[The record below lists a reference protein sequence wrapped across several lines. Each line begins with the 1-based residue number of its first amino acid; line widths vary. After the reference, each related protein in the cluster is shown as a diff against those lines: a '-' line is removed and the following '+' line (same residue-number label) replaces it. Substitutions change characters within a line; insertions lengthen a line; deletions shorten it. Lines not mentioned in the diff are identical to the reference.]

1 LSVSKNRDTSLHLSN
16 EKQALRRFLSLYIFL
31 VVALLS
37 LLSTFY
43 YQSQEELMFSNQRT
57 VLSTYANEQVKQLK
71 ILHHYFPSKTNY
83 PRSDKFK
90 SAIYDIER
98 VYIFS
103 TLENEK
109 VNFDKEIYRVG
120 TKIHF
125 VKLLDDYYLGAHYLF
140 TEIDEDKNWE
150 RKTILNIIAFGTV
163 ALIIL
168 GIFGLFF
175 VNLFL
180 RPMKNSIALLD
191 NFIKDT
197 THELNTPISAI
208 LANIEMMDKSVMN
221 EKNIKKL
228 SRINVAAKTVSHLY
242 QDLTYLVLGHQR
254 TVRDEWIDLEAL
266 VTARVEYFYLLAEAK
281 SIKFIIDLEPRKVW
295 IDEAKIARV
304 IDNLISNAI
313 KYNKRGGEIRLIL
326 KEEHLMISD
335 TGIGIEKEKI
345 SAMFDRYSRF
355 NSSEGGF
362 GIGLNIVK
370 SILDEYKLKVEVNSV
385 IKMGTTIKIYL
396 PMGANLDF

>member
-1 LSVSKNRDTSLHLSN
+1 MSVSKNRDINLHRSN
-16 EKQALRRFLSLYIFL
+16 EKQALRRFLGLYIFL

-37 LLSTFY
+37 LLSAFY
-43 YQSQEELMFSNQRT
+43 YQSQEKLMFSNQRT
-57 VLSTYANEQVKQLK
+57 ILSTYANEQVKKLK
-71 ILHHYFPSKTNY
+71 ILHHYFPAKTKY
-83 PRSDKFK
+83 PRSSKYR

-98 VYIFS
+98 SYIFS
-103 TLENEK
+103 TLENENI
-109 VNFDKEIYRVG
+109 NFDKEIYRVG
-120 TKIHF
+120 NKIHF
-125 VKLLDDYYLGAHYLF
+125 VKLLDDYYLGTHYLF
-140 TEIDEDKNWE
+140 MEINEDRAWVKE
-150 RKTILNIIAFGTV
+150 TILNIIAFGTV

-180 RPMKNSIALLD
+180 RPMKNSIELLD

-208 LANIEMMDKSVMN
+208 LANIEMMDKNVMD

-228 SRINVAAKTVSHLY
+228 LRINVAAKTVSHLY

-254 TVRDEWIDLEAL
+254 SVRDEWIDLEAL
-266 VTARVEYFYLLAEAK
+266 VLARVEYFTLLADAK
-281 SIKFIIDLEPRKVW
+281 RIKFILDLEPKEIW

-313 KYNKRGGEIRLIL
+313 KYNKRSGEISLVL
-326 KEEHLMISD
+326 KEEYMMISD
-335 TGIGIEKEKI
+335 TGIGIEKDKI
-345 SAMFDRYSRF
+345 SAMFERYSRF
-355 NSSEGGF
+355 NSTEGGF

-370 SILDEYKLKVEVNSV
+370 SILDEYKLEVEVNSV
-385 IKMGTTIKIYL
+385 VKMGTTIKIYL
-396 PMGANLDF
+396 PKRKKDD

>member
-16 EKQALRRFLSLYIFL
+16 EKQALRRFLGLYIFL
-31 VVALLS
+31 VVALIS

-43 YQSQEELMFSNQRT
+43 YESQEKLMFSNQRT
-57 VLSTYANEQVKQLK
+57 VLSTYANEQVKKLK
-71 ILHHYFPSKTNY
+71 ILHHYFPAKTEY
-83 PRSDKFK
+83 PRSDKYK
-90 SAIYDIER
+90 SAIYDLER
-98 VYIFS
+98 IFIFS
-103 TLENEK
+103 TLENENI
-109 VNFDKEIYRVG
+109 NFDKEIYRVG
-120 TKIHF
+120 KKIHF
-125 VKLLDDYYLGAHYLF
+125 LKLLDDYYLGTHYLF
-140 TEIDEDKNWE
+140 IEIDEDRAWHKE
-150 RKTILNIIAFGTV
+150 AILNIISLGTV
-163 ALIIL
+163 TLIIL

-208 LANIEMMDKSVMN
+208 LANIEMMDTEVMA

-254 TVRDEWIDLEAL
+254 SVRDEWIDIKKLT
-266 VTARVEYFYLLAEAK
+266 TARVEYFTTLAESK
-281 SIKFIIDLEPRKVW
+281 QIKFVLDLEQREIW

-313 KYNKRGGEIRLIL
+313 KYNKRSGEIKIEL
-326 KEEHLMISD
+326 KDDYFMISD

-345 SAMFDRYSRF
+345 TAMFERYSRF
-355 NSSEGGF
+355 NSTEGGF

-370 SILDEYKLKVEVNSV
+370 SILDEYKLKVEVYSV
-385 IKMGTTIKIYL
+385 IKEGTTIKIFL
-396 PMGANLDF
+396 PK